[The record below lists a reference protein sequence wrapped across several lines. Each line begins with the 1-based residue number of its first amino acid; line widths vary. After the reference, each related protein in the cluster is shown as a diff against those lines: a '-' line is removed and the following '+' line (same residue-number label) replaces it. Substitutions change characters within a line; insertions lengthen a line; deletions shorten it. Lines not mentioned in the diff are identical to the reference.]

1 MICTCAGCA
10 ALACKFGLWFKNAAC
25 ACWLVCTPQR
35 AAERLIPLYGMRLS
49 FGLCKLQAERG
60 SSHGRSSHVRHP
72 LRPRPRRALRSIF
85 IYSSARAR
93 RETKFR
99 KIKESERSPERS
111 AARRP
116 ETEGEARGERDPRP
130 DGRARPLP
138 RLWAPAHPRARPR
151 RGARERHTPCPTRI
165 VREDTVGLGDRQRAE
180 RGFSRV
186 GGVRVRALHRR
197 YRASYRASRSRHP
210 RALTARAGARD
221 TARHDPPTRARAAPY
236 ARRHEQSTHTHT
248 IIKSRRT
255 LPRASVVLVSRA
267 LCKRTP

>member
-1 MICTCAGCA
+1 MRHAIRSARG
-10 ALACKFGLWFKNAAC
+10 
-25 ACWLVCTPQR
+25 R
-35 AAERLIPLYGMRLS
+35 AARSAQYLFILP
-49 FGLCKLQAERG
+49 RG
-60 SSHGRSSHVRHP
+60 PG
-72 LRPRPRRALRSIF
+72 
-85 IYSSARAR
+85 AR
-93 RETKFR
+93 RNFEKS
-99 KIKESERSPERS
+99 KNERSPERS

-186 GGVRVRALHRR
+186 GGVRVRASHRR

>member
-1 MICTCAGCA
+1 MPSAPPAAAPRAPLNIYLFFRAGPA
-10 ALACKFGLWFKNAAC
+10 G
-25 ACWLVCTPQR
+25 
-35 AAERLIPLYGMRLS
+35 G
-49 FGLCKLQAERG
+49 
-60 SSHGRSSHVRHP
+60 
-72 LRPRPRRALRSIF
+72 
-85 IYSSARAR
+85 AR
-93 RETKFR
+93 RNFEKS
-99 KIKESERSPERS
+99 KNERSPERS